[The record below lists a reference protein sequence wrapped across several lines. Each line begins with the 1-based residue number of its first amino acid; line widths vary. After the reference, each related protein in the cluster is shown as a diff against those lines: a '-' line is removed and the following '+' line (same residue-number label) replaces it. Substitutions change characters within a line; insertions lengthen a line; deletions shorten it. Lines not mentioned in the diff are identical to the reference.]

1 MMHKYVLIAAF
12 FLSGCIGLTL
22 EEAKQVLEET
32 KLVSQTSALTSSSVE
47 ICTNFTIGDAVQQA
61 AEELRDFI
69 ASQLPCAEITIQGGD
84 TLIIDYGVNPGDC
97 RHNGHTFSGSH
108 TITIERNERSA
119 VQVSHTWDAFSNQ
132 VVQLDG
138 EATVTWDF
146 SALTRRVVHANH
158 WTRLADGRTGDGSG
172 DRLQEALEEGI
183 LSGFRVDGERT
194 WIGEAGE
201 WNLDIDNV
209 EMRWIDAVPQ
219 SGTYKLD
226 APFDKSVTVRF
237 ERVSDTQI
245 KVTIEG
251 PRNSFDF
258 NVTTLGG

>member
-1 MMHKYVLIAAF
+1 MPKYLLIIVF
-12 FLSGCIGLTL
+12 LLSGCVGLTL

-47 ICTNFTIGDAVQQA
+47 ISTNFTIGDAVQQA

-69 ASQLPCAEITIQGGD
+69 QSQLPCAEITVTGA
-84 TLIIDYGVNPGDC
+84 TLTIDYGANPGNC
-97 RHNGHTFSGSH
+97 KHNGHTFSGSH
-108 TITIERNERSA
+108 SITIERNQESG
-119 VQVSHTWDAFSNQ
+119 VQVEHIWTDFSNQ
-132 VVQLDG
+132 VVELDG
-138 EATVTWDF
+138 TATVTWDF
-146 SALTRRVVHANH
+146 SDRTRQVVHANN
-158 WTRLADGRTGDGSG
+158 WTRLSDGRTGEGSG
-172 DRLQEALEEGI
+172 DRIQEALEAGI

-194 WIGEAGE
+194 WIGEGGE

-219 SGTYKLD
+219 SGSYKLD

-237 ERVSDTQI
+237 TRISDTQI
-245 KVTIEG
+245 EVTIEG

-258 NVTTLGG
+258 KVNTLGG

>member
-1 MMHKYVLIAAF
+1 MHKYILIVAF
-12 FLSGCIGLTL
+12 SLSGCIGLTL
-22 EEAKQVLEET
+22 DEAKQVLEET

-47 ICTNFTIGDAVQQA
+47 ICTNFTIGEAVQQA

-84 TLIIDYGVNPGDC
+84 TLIIDYGVNAGDC
-97 RHNGHTFSGSH
+97 VYNGHTFSGSH
-108 TITIERNERSA
+108 TITIERNEQSA
-119 VQVSHTWDAFSNQ
+119 VQVSHTWEDFSNQ
-132 VVQLDG
+132 VIDLDG

-146 SALTRRVVHANH
+146 SAKSRHVVHDNH
-158 WTRLADGRTGDGSG
+158 WTRLADGRTGNGTG
-172 DRLQEALEEGI
+172 DRTQEPLKAGI
-183 LSGFRVDGERT
+183 LSGFSVNGERT
-194 WIGEAGE
+194 WIGEGGE
-201 WNLDIDNV
+201 WNLDINEV
-209 EMRWIDAVPQ
+209 EMRWVDAVPQ

-237 ERVSDTQI
+237 ERISDTQI

>member
-1 MMHKYVLIAAF
+1 MPKFLLFAAF
-12 FLSGCIGLTL
+12 FLSGCLGLTL
-22 EEAKQVLEET
+22 EEAKEVLEET

-47 ICTNFTIGDAVQQA
+47 ICTSFTIGDAVQQA

-69 ASQLPCAEITIQGGD
+69 QSQLPCAQITIQGGD
-84 TLIIDYGVNPGDC
+84 TLIIDYGANPGDC
-97 RHNGHTFSGSH
+97 RYNGHTFSGSH
-108 TITIERNERSA
+108 TITIERNERNA
-119 VQVSHTWDAFSNQ
+119 VQVSHIWEDFSNQ
-132 VVQLDG
+132 VVELDG

-146 SALTRRVVHANH
+146 SARTRHVVHDNH
-158 WTRLADGRTGDGSG
+158 WTRLADGRTGNGTG
-172 DRLQEALEEGI
+172 DRVQEALEEGI
-183 LSGFRVDGERT
+183 LSGFRVDGERA

-201 WNLDIDNV
+201 WNLDIDEV

-219 SGTYKLD
+219 SGAYKLD
-226 APFDKSVTVRF
+226 APFDKSVTVTF